1 MFRNA
6 NKGGTAQALLRP
18 LGRERLFFVGGRKR
32 GVRMNLNAEMVPGIA
47 LLLAGAVMTFFADGL
62 CRKKQNVPQMKMLG
76 VVIAV
81 AGAMLVFIP

>member
-1 MFRNA
+1 
-6 NKGGTAQALLRP
+6 
-18 LGRERLFFVGGRKR
+18 
-32 GVRMNLNAEMVPGIA
+32 MNLNAEMVPGIA